1 MLVAEANLC
10 GADMASV
17 AVNTLDTLHISTVED
32 REKLLSA
39 IYNELHPPST
49 VTQRIDSLLGIVTMS
64 NNNSCNEQ
72 CNNVIY

>member
-17 AVNTLDTLHISTVED
+17 DVNTLDTLHISTVED

-49 VTQRIDSLLGIVTMS
+49 VTRRIDSLLGIVTMS
-64 NNNSCNEQ
+64 NY
-72 CNNVIY
+72 VK